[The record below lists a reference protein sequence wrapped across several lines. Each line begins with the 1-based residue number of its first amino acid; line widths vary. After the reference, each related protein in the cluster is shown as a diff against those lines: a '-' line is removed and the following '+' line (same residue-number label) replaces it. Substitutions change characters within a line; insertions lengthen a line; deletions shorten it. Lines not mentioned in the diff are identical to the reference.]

1 MKDRIRRIMESQHMT
16 QQTFAQFIQ
25 MSPASLSSIFNGRT
39 KPTLNIIEAIKQ
51 KIPALSTDWLLFG
64 RGPMYMDQVSQPDDT
79 SSGNV
84 QTEPVDQMLD
94 FDSFSPTPSGAQLPT
109 LQQGVQ
115 TTPNKN
121 EKIIMKYF
129 DKPQRQVTE
138 IRIFYD
144 DQTWETF
151 VPKK

>member
-1 MKDRIRRIMESQHMT
+1 MESQHMT

-64 RGPMYMDQVSQPDDT
+64 RGPMYVDQVSPSDDP

-84 QTEPVDQMLD
+84 QTEPIDQMLD
-94 FDSFSPTPSGAQLPT
+94 FDAFSPTPSGSQMPVI
-109 LQQGVQ
+109 QQGVSN
-115 TTPNKN
+115 TPNKG
-121 EKIIMKYF
+121 EKIIMKYL